1 MKPEVTQTLA
11 RFVAATGWEGLP
23 DAVRHEAKRSI
34 LNFLAAALAG
44 CREPPIEIA
53 LKSLQEFSGREQA
66 TLIGRRERID
76 TLAAAFLNAASG
88 NVFDFDDT
96 HLPTVIHPTAPVA
109 PALLALAERRRTSGR
124 DLLLGLVLGCEIEC
138 RIGIALS
145 PGHYRR
151 GWHITAT
158 CGVFGAAAG
167 AARLLGLDVR
177 RHVFALGN
185 AAGQSSGLA
194 ENLGTAAKSIGVG
207 NAARNGLW
215 SALLAEQDFD
225 GPPRPIEGTQGFLS
239 AMGEPPDWPALTEN
253 LGASWEI
260 ARNAYKPYPCGIV
273 IHPAIDAALAL
284 RRDHAIA
291 PQAIDRVI
299 VRGNPLLAKRT
310 GRPEV
315 TTGREAQVSAQHSL
329 AAAFLFGKVLLAH
342 YTDACATDPAVIDLR
357 RRIVLVDDEQMPVEA
372 ARVEVRTRDGAE
384 HAVSIDFARGSVQR
398 PMSDAELEDKLMT
411 LAAGRLSKP
420 RARQLIEAVW
430 SLDRSDDAA
439 SLMRLTGP
447 DI

>member
-1 MKPEVTQTLA
+1 MALEVTQTVA
-11 RFVAATGWEGLP
+11 RFVAATGWEDLP
-23 DAVRHEAKRSI
+23 DDVRHEARRSL

-53 LKSLQEFSGREQA
+53 LASLREFSGREQA
-66 TLIGRRERID
+66 TVIGRRERID
-76 TLAAAFLNAASG
+76 TLGAAFVNAASG
-88 NVFDFDDT
+88 NVLDFDDT

-109 PALLALAERRRTSGR
+109 PALLALAERRRMSGR
-124 DLLLGLVLGCEIEC
+124 DLILGFVLGCEIEC

-145 PGHYRR
+145 PAHYRR

-167 AARLLGLDVR
+167 AAKLLGLDAR
-177 RHVFALGN
+177 RIVFALGN
-185 AAGQSSGLA
+185 AAGQSSGVA

-215 SALLAEQDFD
+215 SALLAEQNFD

-239 AMGEPPDWPALTEN
+239 AMGEPPDWSALTGD
-253 LGASWEI
+253 LGASWEL

-291 PQAIDRVI
+291 PNAIERVV

-310 GRPEV
+310 GRPDV

-329 AAAFLFGKVLLAH
+329 AAAFLFGKVLVAH
-342 YTDACATDPAVIDLR
+342 YTDACVNDPAVADLR
-357 RRIVLVDDEQMPVEA
+357 RRITLVDDPRIPVEA
-372 ARVEVRTRDGAE
+372 ARVELRTRDGAE
-384 HAVSIDFARGSVQR
+384 HAVMIDFARGSVQR
-398 PMSDAELEDKLMT
+398 PMTDAELEDKLMT
-411 LAAGRLSKP
+411 LASGTLSEP
-420 RARQLIEAVW
+420 RARALIDAVW

-439 SLMRLTGP
+439 SLIRLTIP